1 MSHASVLVEP
11 DEGIPLPP
19 GVVPADVRVVLL
31 DHGFLHRARLGEG
44 RVLVGVLRHE
54 SGHLARV
61 LSAFKRNESGP
72 DESECRFFAR
82 ACADSTLRDARG
94 WFDLLEDVLRSDP
107 ARYCPVCRRAR
118 PYTASAARPSSRFSA
133 TTFGSV
139 PLALEGLFRPLVH
152 LAGRVFLYSLK
163 RGIFM
168 HFFSG
173 RLIPIHIFTLFRG
186 MGLMLARVCKPGRVF
201 RGHEKLAEGKSS
213 PAV

>member
-1 MSHASVLVEP
+1 M
-11 DEGIPLPP
+11 IT
-19 GVVPADVRVVLL
+19 
-31 DHGFLHRARLGEG
+31 GFCIARG
-44 RVLVGVLRHE
+44 
-54 SGHLARV
+54 LARV
-61 LSAFKRNESGP
+61 VSWLGCCAMSPAILPE
-72 DESECRFFAR
+72 FFPPSKETRAVPMRASVVSSLAR
-82 ACADSTLRDARG
+82 ARTRLFVMLEGGST
-94 WFDLLEDVLRSDP
+94 FEDVLRSDP

-168 HFFSG
+168 HFFSC

-186 MGLMLARVCKPGRVF
+186 MGLMFARVCKPGRVF
-201 RGHEKLAEGKSS
+201 RGHEKLAEGK
-213 PAV
+213 V